1 MRTLI
6 IQSES
11 EIDLELISDLAQ
23 EKGAKH
29 IFIEDNVL
37 QEYLEDIE
45 LAKAIL
51 EVDNDDNATIDFDT
65 FMTELNNASHN

>member
-51 EVDNDDNATIDFDT
+51 EVDNDDNATIDFDI